1 MVPATGNDAGFSRRG
16 KAFAHRSF
24 AIWERDMIE
33 FTDRWLLRLY
43 AAQRDLIDE
52 YGGCRRVVEKLSI
65 SRSQVGR
72 WYGGVDRDT
81 IPLPLVMTME
91 GECGRSPVTDVMN
104 EFLGRDVGAPETAVS
119 NLSALNAELVEIT
132 GRMMV
137 ETVRAKA
144 DGVVT
149 ANEAIQLRELSRRAE
164 QIRAE
169 IDDILAGVEAAGS
182 LRVVGS

>member
-1 MVPATGNDAGFSRRG
+1 
-16 KAFAHRSF
+16 
-24 AIWERDMIE
+24 MIE

-52 YGGCRRVVEKLSI
+52 YGGCKRVVDKLSI
-65 SRSQVGR
+65 SKSQVGR

-81 IPLPLVMTME
+81 MPLPVVMAME

-104 EFLGRDVGAPETAVS
+104 EFLGREPADLGRSGNAAC
-119 NLSALNAELVEIT
+119 LSALNAELVEIT
-132 GRMMV
+132 GKMMV

-149 ANEAIQLRELSRRAE
+149 PGEAMQLRELSRRAE
-164 QIRAE
+164 RIRAQ
-169 IDDILAGVEAAGS
+169 IDDLLAEAEAGRGG
-182 LRVVGS
+182 LKVVG

>member
-1 MVPATGNDAGFSRRG
+1 
-16 KAFAHRSF
+16 
-24 AIWERDMIE
+24 MIE

-52 YGGCRRVVEKLSI
+52 YGGCKRVVDKLSI

-81 IPLPLVMTME
+81 MPLPMVMTME

-119 NLSALNAELVEIT
+119 CLSALNAELVEIT
-132 GRMMV
+132 GKMMV

-149 ANEAIQLRELSRRAE
+149 PNEAIQLRELSRRAE
-164 QIRAE
+164 RIRAE
-169 IDDILAGVEAAGS
+169 IDHVLAGVEASGG
-182 LRVVGS
+182 LKVVG

>member
-1 MVPATGNDAGFSRRG
+1 
-16 KAFAHRSF
+16 
-24 AIWERDMIE
+24 MIE

-52 YGGCRRVVEKLSI
+52 YGGCKRVVEKLSI

-91 GECGRSPVTDVMN
+91 GECGRSPVTDIMN
-104 EFLGRDVGAPETAVS
+104 EFLGREGAAPEREAAS
-119 NLSALNAELVEIT
+119 CLSALNAELVEIT
-132 GRMMV
+132 GKMMV

-144 DGVVT
+144 DGIVT
-149 ANEAIQLRELSRRAE
+149 PNEAVQLRELSRRAE
-164 QIRAE
+164 RVRAQ
-169 IDDILAGVEAAGS
+169 IDDILAEAEAGRGG
-182 LRVVGS
+182 LKVVGS